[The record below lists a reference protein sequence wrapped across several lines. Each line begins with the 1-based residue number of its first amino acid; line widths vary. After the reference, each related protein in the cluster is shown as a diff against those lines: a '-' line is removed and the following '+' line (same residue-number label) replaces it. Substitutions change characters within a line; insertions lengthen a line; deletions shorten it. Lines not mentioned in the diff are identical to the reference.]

1 MMKTVAVICEYNPF
15 HRGHEYQLMEIRR
28 RFGDCRVVGVMSGAM
43 TERGEP
49 AILDKY
55 SRAEA
60 AVSCGCD
67 LVVELPAPWSMAGAE
82 FFARAG
88 VSLASAVGA
97 DTLAFGSECGDIDVL
112 RKTAEFLSSE
122 DYKSAIAAARD
133 ENPHLQAGALRNLV
147 LEKNLGSVPTGSNDI
162 LAIEYLRATASLGV
176 RMEAVTI
183 KREGGDYN
191 SPDKCAFASATAV
204 RDMLRRGEDPSG
216 FLPAASAEILK
227 RDRDAGR
234 LCIKPL
240 DEAVSAFL
248 RLSCREMRGKM
259 EVSGGIENRLHE
271 AAKKRRDIEGILD
284 LASERRYSRSR
295 LRRAI
300 FGSMLGYT
308 MADLAETPLY
318 TSLLAA
324 NEVGRGMV
332 SGITIPAISRPSDYK
347 RLPGEAREQFERA
360 VRADYL
366 QELCSVNGL
375 EIWKKRFIAV

>member
-1 MMKTVAVICEYNPF
+1 
-15 HRGHEYQLMEIRR
+15 
-28 RFGDCRVVGVMSGAM
+28 
-43 TERGEP
+43 
-49 AILDKY
+49 
-55 SRAEA
+55 
-60 AVSCGCD
+60 
-67 LVVELPAPWSMAGAE
+67 
-82 FFARAG
+82 
-88 VSLASAVGA
+88 
-97 DTLAFGSECGDIDVL
+97 
-112 RKTAEFLSSE
+112 
-122 DYKSAIAAARD
+122 
-133 ENPHLQAGALRNLV
+133 
-147 LEKNLGSVPTGSNDI
+147 
-162 LAIEYLRATASLGV
+162 
-176 RMEAVTI
+176 
-183 KREGGDYN
+183 
-191 SPDKCAFASATAV
+191 
-204 RDMLRRGEDPSG
+204 MLRRGEDPSG

-227 RDRDAGR
+227 REGDAGR

-366 QELCSVNGL
+366 QELFSENGL

>member
-1 MMKTVAVICEYNPF
+1 MKTVAVICEYNPF

-97 DTLAFGSECGDIDVL
+97 DTLAFGSECGDIGVL
-112 RKTAEFLSSE
+112 RETAEFLSSE

-176 RMEAVTI
+176 PLDAVTI

-227 RDRDAGR
+227 RENDTGR
-234 LCIKPL
+234 LCIRPL

-248 RLSCREMRGKM
+248 RLSWREMRGKM

-295 LRRAI
+295 LRRA
-300 FGSMLGYT
+300 
-308 MADLAETPLY
+308 
-318 TSLLAA
+318 
-324 NEVGRGMV
+324 
-332 SGITIPAISRPSDYK
+332 
-347 RLPGEAREQFERA
+347 
-360 VRADYL
+360 
-366 QELCSVNGL
+366 
-375 EIWKKRFIAV
+375 